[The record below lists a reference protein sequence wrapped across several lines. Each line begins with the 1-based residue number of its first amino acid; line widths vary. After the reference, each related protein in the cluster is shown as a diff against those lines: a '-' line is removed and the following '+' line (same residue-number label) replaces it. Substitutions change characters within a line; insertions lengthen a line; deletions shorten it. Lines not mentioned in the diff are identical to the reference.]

1 MVEFLLQ
8 KGPEVHAQDKHES
21 IPNQLEE
28 YVGCEGTGECSA
40 GGTVGPAA
48 LHSPCSGTNAD
59 FPLGT
64 PALTGTGVLPVAG
77 AEQEEDFDSPS
88 ESKVLSLLQVS
99 GLERE
104 ELQLKKDASTQSDC
118 RGDRE
123 RWVRQLQ
130 QELANAL
137 KKSSLAEASLEAK
150 KRYSRDLQEQKLQ
163 LQEELDRSKVKL
175 QELKER
181 HVRTECYAKSLKNA
195 MKDKERE
202 LTASR
207 ILQSLLAASSGTAA
221 ISELEKRMQ
230 RLQVGKARLEAIAR
244 QQAKTIEALQKDLQA
259 SASTHNGLEDLI
271 TGFQA
276 TQTAQEHQYQQCGS
290 ESKEAKKLAKMKCRL
305 EALLDEMQGRNIA
318 LEEERTRLKILLEG
332 SWTTLMA
339 YAGKKRESQLSFE
352 GEVKNSCSEV
362 ANQVANPVSMAPH
375 FRDLHRTGDAVK
387 KTHGRQNQDLR
398 EKLSTLRVTQQEP
411 RQNQALTSEI
421 VGRLTCHR

>member
-1 MVEFLLQ
+1 MQCDAAVLL
-8 KGPEVHAQDKHES
+8 G
-21 IPNQLEE
+21 IPFP
-28 YVGCEGTGECSA
+28 T
-40 GGTVGPAA
+40 A
-48 LHSPCSGTNAD
+48 L
-59 FPLGT
+59 
-64 PALTGTGVLPVAG
+64 
-77 AEQEEDFDSPS
+77 
-88 ESKVLSLLQVS
+88 
-99 GLERE
+99 
-104 ELQLKKDASTQSDC
+104 
-118 RGDRE
+118 

-163 LQEELDRSKVKL
+163 LQEELDRSKVKSCKVTLGAGGPSNHVEVANKWLRRVFGVLERGVLWQHLENAVGNQCRRRRGASVKDEEL

-195 MKDKERE
+195 IKDKERE

-207 ILQSLLAASSGTAA
+207 ILQGLLAASSGTAA

-271 TGFQA
+271 TGLQA
-276 TQTAQEHQYQQCGS
+276 TQTAQEHQYQQWGS

-352 GEVKNSCSEV
+352 GE
-362 ANQVANPVSMAPH
+362 QVANPVSMAPH

-387 KTHGRQNQDLR
+387 KTHGRQNQDLQ